1 MLWLSTGLAAIGSLP
16 AAAAGQSAEER
27 GLAIAK
33 EAERRARGYGDYSA
47 QLTMVLRSRDGK
59 EHRREMRIQTLEVEN
74 DGDKTLL
81 IFDSPRDLRGTVLL
95 THSHP
100 DQSDDQWLYLPA
112 LKRVKRVAAGN
123 QADSFMGSEFAYE
136 DISSQ
141 EVRKFTHRLLRE
153 ELLDGED
160 CFVIERR
167 PVDSNSGY
175 RRQMVWLDKTD
186 YRPLRIDYFDR
197 DDKPLKSLHLSGYQ
211 RYGGGRYWRPEEMVM
226 VNRQTER
233 TTLLLWS
240 AHEFGAGLGSR
251 DFDPRNL
258 GRTR

>member
-1 MLWLSTGLAAIGSLP
+1 LALWLSIAVVATGILP

-27 GLAIAK
+27 GLAIAE

-59 EHRREMRIQTLEVEN
+59 EHRRAMRMQTLEAE
-74 DGDKTLL
+74 DGGDKTLL

-95 THSHP
+95 THAHP

-112 LKRVKRVAAGN
+112 LKRVKRIAAGN
-123 QADSFMGSEFAYE
+123 QSDSFMGSEFAYE

-141 EVRKFTHRLLRE
+141 EVRKFTHRLLHE
-153 ELLDGED
+153 EQIDGEE

-175 RRQMVWLDKTD
+175 SRQVVWLDKTE

-197 DDKPLKSLHLSGYQ
+197 DDKPLKSLHMSGYR
-211 RYGGGRYWRPEEMVM
+211 RYGGRYWRPEEMVM
-226 VNRQTER
+226 VNRQTGR

-240 AHEFGAGLGSR
+240 AHDYDTGLGSK
-251 DFDPRNL
+251 DFDPRNVE
-258 GRTR
+258 RTR